1 MNTAYPLFPVTLI
14 TILAFFTTW
23 LFSKWDI
30 IAVKSHRKFWNY
42 LLLISFL
49 ISGLLGMLSVVK
61 VNYKLEIRSYETLMQ
76 WHVAFGIGMVIISF
90 FHLSWHLRY
99 YFTFQ
104 KKASYENPK
113 PAKIKGEKSEKPLD
127 YAQGDGQ
134 TERSRSLILSNHRH
148 LDNKSEKFRILLI
161 LLGVVAI
168 ISQVVFIREFI
179 NVLSGNELITGIV
192 MAGWM
197 LLSGWGAFAGRHGN
211 FSRITLKRG
220 ISMLTVLSAIPVL
233 LTFILYWAKNLL
245 FPPGTIINLAASVCA
260 VFLLLFPVCFLSGW
274 LFTAFS
280 TLYSESENKN
290 LAGKAYALESLG
302 SLLGGLIFSLI
313 LGRFFNSMQVFGLTS
328 GAVLITGA
336 LLIYP
341 ENRMQ
346 SIRFLI
352 PAITIPALIFVF
364 NPDNLVKKM
373 LFPNQEMLVNKS
385 THYGNLV
392 VTRQAGQLNVY
403 ENSDLQFYTENM
415 MINEE
420 AVHFAMVQHKNP
432 QRVLLVSGGIS
443 GMIKEIEKYNI
454 EKITYLEINP
464 EILKSLN
471 QFDST
476 VLKSDKV
483 EIIKSDI
490 RNFISKSNKTYDV
503 ILLNLPPPSSLG
515 LNRFYTSEFFG
526 ILKKS
531 CTGETVICT
540 SLRSTANYAGENEL
554 EVNSSLWKTL
564 RVYFKNTL
572 VLTGEK
578 NYFLA
583 SGQPLTTA
591 VSEEI
596 TNKNIATGYVNQ
608 FYLDDTLLAAR
619 SRTITEQFN
628 TDTKINRDFY
638 PYMFYKQTGHWLSHF
653 GTNYKLIILIPL
665 VLFLLIFVKL
675 NKITA
680 GLYTGG
686 FTAASLEV
694 ALMLAYQVYFGSLYL
709 ATAFFFAVFM
719 AGLATGSSFILK
731 PGFPALKSYFMLQF
745 GLAGFAIILPFLIM
759 LTGEFS
765 GLKLLSQTLF
775 FVFVFV
781 LSSAIGFE
789 FLLASKLQEKTFS
802 ETSGKNYSIDLAG
815 SAFGAF
821 LAAVV
826 LLPLLG
832 LVYTCF
838 LVAALNI
845 LSGTMAFSNQK

>member
-1 MNTAYPLFPVTLI
+1 MNTAYPLFPVTVL
-14 TILAFFTTW
+14 TILAYFTTW

-30 IAVKSHRKFWNY
+30 FAVKSHRKFWNY

-49 ISGLLGMLSVVK
+49 VSGLLGMLSVVK
-61 VNYKLEIRSYETLMQ
+61 VNYKLEIHGYETLMQ

-90 FHLSWHLRY
+90 FHLSWHLKY
-99 YFTFQ
+99 YFTF
-104 KKASYENPK
+104 KKKILPGNKKSPEVSSENT
-113 PAKIKGEKSEKPLD
+113 G
-127 YAQGDGQ
+127 
-134 TERSRSLILSNHRH
+134 
-148 LDNKSEKFRILLI
+148 KFRVLLI

-179 NVLSGNELITGIV
+179 NVLSGNELIVGIV

-197 LLSGWGAFAGRHGN
+197 LLSGWGAFTGRNGN
-211 FSRITLKRG
+211 FSGITIKKG
-220 ISMLTVLSAIPVL
+220 ISMLATLSIMPVL
-233 LTFILYWAKNLL
+233 LTFILYWTKNLL
-245 FPPGTIINLAASVCA
+245 FPPGTMINLVASVCA
-260 VFLLLFPVCFLSGW
+260 VLLLLFPVCFLSGW

-302 SLLGGLIFSLI
+302 SLLGGLIFSMI
-313 LGRFFNSMQVFGLTS
+313 LGRYFNSIQVFGLTS
-328 GAVLITGA
+328 CAVLITGA
-336 LLIYP
+336 FLIYP
-341 ENRMQ
+341 KNKMQ

-352 PAITIPALIFVF
+352 PSITIPVLIFVF

-403 ENSDLQFYTENM
+403 ENSDLQFYTQNM

-432 QRVLLVSGGIS
+432 RRVLLVSGGIS

-464 EILKSLN
+464 EMLKSLN

-476 VLKSDKV
+476 VFKSDKV

-515 LNRFYTSEFFG
+515 LNRFYTREFFG
-526 ILKKS
+526 ILKKN
-531 CTGETVICT
+531 CTSETVICT
-540 SLRSTANYAGENEL
+540 SLPSTANYAGENEL

-564 RVYFKNTL
+564 RLYFKNTL

-583 SGQPLTTA
+583 SDQVLTTGI
-591 VSEEI
+591 SKEI
-596 TNKNIATGYVNQ
+596 EKKGIITEYVNR
-608 FYLDDTLLAAR
+608 FYFDDELIAAR
-619 SRTITEQFN
+619 SRTLTGQFN
-628 TDTKINRDFY
+628 SDTKINRDFF
-638 PYMFYKQTGHWLSHF
+638 PYMFFKQTGHWLSHF
-653 GTNYKLIILIPL
+653 STNYRIIVLVPL

-675 NKITA
+675 NKITT

-719 AGLATGSSFILK
+719 AGLATGSSFSLK
-731 PGFPALKSYFMLQF
+731 PGFPMLKNYFLLQF
-745 GLAGFAIILPFLIM
+745 LLAVFAAVLPFLIQ

-765 GLKLLSQTLF
+765 GLRLLSQTLF
-775 FVFVFV
+775 FVIVFM
-781 LSSAIGFE
+781 LSTAIGFE
-789 FLLASKLQEKTFS
+789 FLLASKLQENTFS

-821 LAAVV
+821 LTAIV

-832 LVYTCF
+832 LIYTCL
-838 LVAALNI
+838 LVAGLNI
-845 LSGTMAFSNQK
+845 FSGTLAFSSRKTVMF